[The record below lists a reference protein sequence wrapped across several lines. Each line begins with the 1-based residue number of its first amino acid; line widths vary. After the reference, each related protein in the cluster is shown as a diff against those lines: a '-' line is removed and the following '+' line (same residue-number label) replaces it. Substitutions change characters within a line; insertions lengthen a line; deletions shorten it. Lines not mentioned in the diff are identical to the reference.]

1 MEILYM
7 LLLMAAGFLLLLV
20 MGWGPSYH
28 LLGPDYRRYAPM
40 VAPMA
45 GLLIFCLVAV
55 TVSGTFDMTVRASTT
70 IAACALAGLSLLTAL
85 RRRDALGSAGTA
97 WRDLAAISVVMVGV
111 GFWSVLAQDGGTLYL
126 GTVNPDYSQSLAF
139 LETLIRYNL
148 TFFTD
153 YKALPGVE
161 VDPFVFTFPAQLQAR
176 FAGVTFAYL
185 LTMITGAEHR
195 AALVTLIA
203 VCLLCLPAA
212 VYFFASALL
221 GMRREASLLA
231 AALVAVSGP
240 IAMSLVHALVG
251 QNSAIASVPLGLTL
265 GYLAV
270 KSQST
275 KLWLLFVLCMSG
287 LIFVYVMMGPF
298 IAAPVGA
305 FALYRIVRDRKS
317 FAAAFLKSMAVVLAV
332 FVVINIGMAGTL
344 VQFFKDLASLLGGI
358 YQSHIYSEYLTER
371 VIVYAMGVSA
381 YPMSN
386 SYLFRAFGPVV
397 AGLVGVAAVIC
408 VLLYAFSIRLWSRV
422 AGRDAVVFLVLAMA
436 IYLAVGLYY
445 TFVQPYGYSAF
456 KMVSWLNCFVPPF
469 MAYGMVRAWGA
480 IKGGDPGL
488 SRPRA
493 ISIFAL
499 MLLCY
504 IALNVTSSV
513 DYGIKSFGRDQ
524 QAGLINSYGIG
535 DNPEWKE
542 IAPALDQHTP
552 KGSAIAIGLTD
563 FVTNNWAAYY
573 AYLARR
579 DASYSSHGLFPDDD
593 AFLPD
598 LETGIVRDV
607 KGRYFKD
614 SRPFFKEGRADY
626 YLLAGRKTLNREIVE
641 PTVIGKAV
649 WENDTVRLVEARE
662 ARDLLLTGRGFYRL
676 EYVGRER
683 LPWWYP
689 DRFRWS
695 GEGGEILHFNPAH
708 PGEPNRISFAA
719 VVGYGL
725 PQDVRTLELFHNG
738 KKFDE
743 QTVYGAARVLSAPYY
758 PTARTNTITIRIKEK
773 TTPLR
778 ERWFSLWN
786 PNIPA
791 EWRLLNMSFAQVR
804 VVPHEPAMPVGSD
817 VDWKTMLEQSITF
830 NGFNIDGWLRE
841 AAEFAVANPPGTTRL
856 RIKFQIPGTPDYRFP
871 FSIRFVVNGKPF
883 VRQFEKPGENV
894 AEFPLAEG
902 DRGKVAVR
910 IEPKGFK
917 YTAAAFGERDLIQ
930 SIHLDAIA
938 FER

>member
-1 MEILYM
+1 M
-7 LLLMAAGFLLLLV
+7 LLLMAAGFLLLV
-20 MGWGPSYH
+20 AMGWGLSYH
-28 LLGPDYRRYAPM
+28 LLGPDYRHYAPM
-40 VAPMA
+40 VAPTA
-45 GLLIFCLVAV
+45 GLLVFCLVAV
-55 TVSGTFDMTVRASTT
+55 TLSGTFDMTVRASTT
-70 IAACALAGLSLLTAL
+70 IAACALGGLSLLTAL
-85 RRRDALGSAGTA
+85 RRRDALGSAATG
-97 WRDLAAISVVMVGV
+97 WRDLAAISVFMTGV
-111 GFWSVLAQDGGTLYL
+111 GFWSVLAQGGGTLFL

-139 LETLIRYNL
+139 LDSLIRYNL

-153 YKALPGVE
+153 YYALPGVD
-161 VDPFVFTFPAQLQAR
+161 VDPFVFTFPRQLQAR

-185 LTMITGAEHR
+185 LTLITGAENR
-195 AALVTLIA
+195 AALVTLIT
-203 VCLLCLPAA
+203 VCLLCLPPA

-221 GMRREASLLA
+221 GMRREASILA
-231 AALVAVSGP
+231 AALVAISGP

-275 KLWLLFVLCMSG
+275 KLWLFFLLCMCG

-305 FALYRIVRDRKS
+305 FAVYRIIRDRKS
-317 FAAAFLKSMAVVLAV
+317 FTAAFLKSMAVVVAV
-332 FVVINIGMAGTL
+332 FVAINIGMAGTL

-371 VIVYAMGVSA
+371 VIVYGMGVSA
-381 YPMSN
+381 YPMSS
-386 SYLFRAFGPVV
+386 SYLFRAFGMTA
-397 AGLVGVAAVIC
+397 AGAVGVAAVVS
-408 VLLYAFSIRLWSRV
+408 VLLYVFSIWLWSRI
-422 AGRDAVVFLVLAMA
+422 AGRDAVVFLALAMA

-445 TFVQPYGYSAF
+445 TFVSPYGYSAF

-469 MAYGMVRAWGA
+469 MAYGTVRAWGA
-480 IKGGDPGL
+480 MAGRDAGF
-488 SRPRA
+488 SRPRGA
-493 ISIFAL
+493 ATFAL
-499 MLLCY
+499 MIVFYVAFNLS
-504 IALNVTSSV
+504 SSV
-513 DYGIKSFGRDQ
+513 DYGVKSFGRDR
-524 QAGLINSYGIG
+524 QAGLINAYGIG

-542 IAPALDQHTP
+542 ITAALDKHTP

-563 FVTNNWAAYY
+563 FVANNWAAYY

-579 DASYSSHGLFPDDD
+579 DVSYSSHGLYPDDD

-598 LETGIVRDV
+598 LVTGIVRDV
-607 KGRYFKD
+607 KGRYFQD
-614 SRPFFKEGRADY
+614 SRPFFKAGRADY
-626 YLLAGRKTLNREIVE
+626 YLLAGPENLNREIVE

-676 EYVGRER
+676 EYVERQR

-695 GEGGEILHFNPAH
+695 GEGGEILHFNPEH
-708 PGEPNRISFAA
+708 PGEPNRISFVA

-743 QTVYGAARVLSAPYY
+743 QAVYGAARVLSAPYY
-758 PTARTNTITIRIKEK
+758 PTQGMNKITIRIKEK
-773 TTPLR
+773 TNVMR
-778 ERWFSLWN
+778 NRWFSLWN
-786 PNIPA
+786 PDIPA

-804 VVPHEPAMPVGSD
+804 LVPHGPAMPVGSD
-817 VDWKTMLEQSITF
+817 VDWKSVLENSVTF
-830 NGFNIDGWLRE
+830 NGFNIDGWLRN

-856 RIKFQIPGTPDYRFP
+856 RIKFQIPGTPDYSFP
-871 FSIRFVVNGKPF
+871 YSIRFVVNGNSF
-883 VRQFEKPGENV
+883 VREFKKPGENS
-894 AEFPLAEG
+894 AEFPLAEVDG
-902 DRGKVAVR
+902 GRVAVR
-910 IEPKGFK
+910 IEPGGFK
-917 YTAAAFGERDLIQ
+917 YTAAAFGGRDLIQ